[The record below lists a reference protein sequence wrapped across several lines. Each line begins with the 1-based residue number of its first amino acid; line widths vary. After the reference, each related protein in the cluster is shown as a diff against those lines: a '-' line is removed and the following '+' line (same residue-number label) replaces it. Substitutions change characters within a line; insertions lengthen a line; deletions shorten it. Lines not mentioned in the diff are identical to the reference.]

1 MASFNDSRCA
11 AGGVCPTDPL
21 FFTCELIEVML
32 LQVVLPNGFHEYVGL
47 GDTATNI
54 DLPDGLTAV
63 FLNITETKGF
73 KINIVLTLSIAS
85 ASLLEGGE
93 LGCYD
98 SLGNGVMAGC
108 PLRSKPQQC
117 TINPKYVKVN
127 CKVCKTLYYVVR

>member
-1 MASFNDSRCA
+1 MARFNDSRCV

-21 FFTCELIEVML
+21 LFTCELNEVIL
-32 LQVVLPNGFHEYVGL
+32 LRVVLPNGFHENVAL
-47 GDTATNI
+47 GDTAANI
-54 DLPDGLTAV
+54 ALPDGLTAV
-63 FLNITETKGF
+63 FLNITETNDF
-73 KINIVLTLSIAS
+73 KRNIVLTLFLAS

-127 CKVCKTLYYVVR
+127 CIKNFIML